1 MTPNRGA
8 TIASAAASIAVTF
21 AVVLTAAYGLSLLE
35 HRLEEDSMRT
45 AFHAALGIRTAH
57 AAQSAGNLPVS
68 RSTPF
73 PPHEDARFRPARVS
87 EQSSTAHA
95 LGLNLRSDVVTP
107 HVRAAMELPSAP
119 LLIRS
124 QQMPVTVPAGAPIT
138 LTFGFKN
145 GSERSWVRGAGSTA
159 ILERAAS
166 NGPSVL
172 MASSWVD
179 TMRATFQRESDI
191 PPGTLALFTAEFRAP
206 IDPGTYTDRFVL
218 RSLDGT
224 TYAGS
229 ETEVTIVAVE
239 AASAKLQ
246 APSSTNLS
254 VYGAPSALGSDGTDP
269 NFIAFTKRYDA
280 EPLMRVGIAYFEPE
294 DAAWNP
300 HRITSAGP
308 FRVMTED
315 GHEVL
320 RAPAGS
326 VVSIDYRPGTST
338 YHLKVGMEW
347 YTLNQPV
354 RIAPE
359 QAGDLLELASYTKRL
374 HWEGNTSDN
383 LFRGTLE
390 IRYVP
395 DTERLWAINELS
407 LEEYLKGLVETSD
420 DAPAEFHKAQVI
432 AARSFALYHIER
444 GGKYKKGQFILTN
457 SASDQV
463 YRGAKAAARR
473 PNLVAAVEATRGI
486 VVTYDGDVVVTPYYA
501 QSDGRTRTWEQ
512 VWGGKPK
519 AWLASVAD
527 PVCEGKRKIGHGVG
541 MPQRCAMELAGQG
554 WTFQAILKNY
564 YQGVDL
570 RKIYE

>member
-1 MTPNRGA
+1 MTPQRGA
-8 TIASAAASIAVTF
+8 IVAGAAASIAVAF
-21 AVVLTAAYGLSLLE
+21 AVVLATAYGLTVLEQRLE
-35 HRLEEDSMRT
+35 HGSTRT
-45 AFHAALGIRTAH
+45 AVHQLLGVRTAH
-57 AAQSAGNLPVS
+57 AAEP
-68 RSTPF
+68 
-73 PPHEDARFRPARVS
+73 
-87 EQSSTAHA
+87 
-95 LGLNLRSDVVTP
+95 
-107 HVRAAMELPSAP
+107 MAP

-124 QQMPVTVPAGAPIT
+124 HSMPITVPAGSPVLIT
-138 LTFGFKN
+138 LGFKN
-145 GSERSWVRGAGSTA
+145 ASGRSWVRGAGSTA
-159 ILERAAS
+159 ILERTTP
-166 NGPSVL
+166 NGPSVF
-172 MASSWVD
+172 MATTWVD

-191 PPGTLALFTAEFRAP
+191 PPGTLALFSAEFRAP
-206 IDPGTYTDRFVL
+206 IDPGTYTDQFIL
-218 RSLDGT
+218 RSLEGT

-229 ETEVTIVAVE
+229 ETEVTIISVPTASSS
-239 AASAKLQ
+239 APIAPTSIWGPANPTSASAF
-246 APSSTNLS
+246 
-254 VYGAPSALGSDGTDP
+254 GSDGTDP
-269 NFIAFTKRYDA
+269 NFIPFTQRYPEA
-280 EPLMRVGIAYFEPE
+280 PLMRVGIAYHEPE
-294 DAAWNP
+294 DTGWTP
-300 HRITSAGP
+300 HQITSPGP
-308 FRVMTED
+308 FRVTTED

-320 RAPAGS
+320 RISGGAA
-326 VVSIDYRPGTST
+326 VSIDYRPSTAT
-338 YHLKVGMEW
+338 YHLKYGMEW

-354 RIAPE
+354 RFTPE
-359 QAGDLLELASYTKRL
+359 RADDLLELSSYTKKL
-374 HWEGNTSDN
+374 HWEGNTEDN

-420 DAPAEFHKAQVI
+420 GAPTEFHKAQVI

-444 GGKYKKGQFILTN
+444 GGKYKKGQFILTG

-519 AWLASVAD
+519 AWLASVED
-527 PVCEGKRKIGHGVG
+527 PICSGKRKIGHGVG
-541 MPQRCAMELAGQG
+541 MPQRCAMELARQG
-554 WTFQAILKNY
+554 WSFQSILKNY